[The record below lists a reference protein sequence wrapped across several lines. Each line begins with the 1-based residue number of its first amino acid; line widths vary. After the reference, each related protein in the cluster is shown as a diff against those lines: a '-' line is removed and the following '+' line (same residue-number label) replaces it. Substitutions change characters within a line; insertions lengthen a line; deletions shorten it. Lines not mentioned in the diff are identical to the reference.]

1 MIQKTM
7 FDWENPQV
15 IEKNRELMHAPLG
28 AYENADQA
36 RTCNRRL
43 SRYVQSLNGEWAF
56 HLARSPLTVPAE
68 FWSDSSDAADWG
80 TTTVPGNWQLQKGC
94 WDLPRYTNCVYPFQ
108 PNPPY
113 VPEENPTGCYRRTF
127 SLPSDW
133 AGRTVFLVFESVDSA
148 FYVWINGQQVGY
160 SQDSRLSAEFDVTS
174 YLRPGANTVSVQVMR
189 YSDGTY
195 LEDQDYWQ
203 MSGIQRDV
211 YLYSKPPAHLRD
223 YRVRT
228 VFDRDY
234 RNATL
239 DVTAFLSNIQHLRR
253 NRADFNRR
261 TPIGRGH
268 EPEFARYS
276 AEFVL
281 YDADGKPVLPES
293 ARASFGE
300 VTNMYQRGL
309 PEKGS
314 ATVSMPVS
322 APHLWSAE
330 DPYLYTLVVTLHDE
344 AGLAIDFESCRVG
357 FRQVEIRDRQVFING
372 RRMVVRGVNRHEFHP
387 DRGRA
392 VTEADMRRDI
402 VLMKQFNFNAVR
414 TSHYPNDPR
423 WYDLCD
429 ELGLYVV
436 DEANLETHGVMGDLS
451 QDPAWANA
459 YLSRAVRMVLRDRNH
474 PCICFWS
481 LGNESFKGPHHAA
494 MANWVRWADPT
505 RPVQYES
512 GNPGPETTDIMVP
525 MYPGLEWVRQV
536 MEDAEERR
544 PMIMCEYA
552 YAKGNATGNFRKYWD
567 YVDRYPSFQGGFI
580 WDWADKALRLTLP
593 DGRKVLGYGNDFGED
608 FDYVA
613 AGEHGTQVLNGIV
626 GADLNPHPGGWEV
639 KKVQAP
645 VVFLPANLAEGLV
658 TVWNKYQFSSLA
670 HLDVLWEVKE
680 NGKVIGAGRLPA
692 PAVAPGGKGD
702 VVCPCSEIAAGL
714 AAGERF
720 LHVRAVLNRDLP
732 WASAGF
738 ELAWDQF
745 ALPGSAVQDGCDKAQ
760 PSCIAAGHD
769 GGLRFVATASSPML
783 VVGGNGWEAAWDRA
797 TGLLTSWRKG
807 DQEQLVSPARE
818 IFHRAPTDNDWAFD
832 YPWTYFKQSESAGL
846 AKLDRRLVGIES
858 GALSSRSVLVRTVSE
873 LRGTD
878 AAHPIRCEISYLCK
892 ADGTM
897 AIEQNVIVPEAFPF
911 VSRIGLLFVL
921 RPGLEQVRWYG
932 RGPWENYADRKE
944 SAMVDEYGRT
954 VTDMLEPYPI
964 PGECG
969 GREDVRWVEVMDGL
983 GCGVRAAGCPRLH
996 FSALHFAP
1004 EDLTGVRHDWELQP
1018 RPETYLILD
1027 GWHMGLGGDTGWTLN
1042 VHPEYMIKPGTYRWG
1057 CVLGL
1062 VGQGGAYG
1070 A

>member
-28 AYENADQA
+28 AYETADQA

-56 HLARSPLTVPAE
+56 HLAHSPLTVPAE
-68 FWSDSSDAADWG
+68 FWSDSFDLADWG
-80 TTTVPGNWQLQKGC
+80 ATTVPGNWQLQKGC
-94 WDLPRYTNCVYPFQ
+94 WDLPLYTNCVYPFQ

-127 SLPSDW
+127 SVPSDW

-148 FYVWINGQQVGY
+148 FYVWVNGQQVGY
-160 SQDSRLSAEFDVTS
+160 SQDSRLSAEFDITS
-174 YLRPGANTVSVQVMR
+174 CLRSGENTVSVQVMR
-189 YSDGTY
+189 YCDGTY

-211 YLYSKPPAHLRD
+211 YLYSKPVAHVRD

-276 AEFVL
+276 AGFVL
-281 YDADGKPVLPES
+281 YDADGKTVLPES
-293 ARASFGE
+293 VRAVFSE
-300 VTNMYQRGL
+300 VTNMYLRDL
-309 PEKGS
+309 PEKGA
-314 ATVSMPVS
+314 ATVSVS
-322 APHLWSAE
+322 VPAPHPWSAE

-344 AGLAIDFESCRVG
+344 TGMAIDFESCRVG
-357 FRQVEIRDRQVFING
+357 FRQVEIRDRQVFVNG
-372 RRMVVRGVNRHEFHP
+372 QRMVVRGVNRHEFHP

-451 QDPAWANA
+451 QDPAWASA

-474 PCICFWS
+474 PCVCFWS

-512 GNPGPETTDIMVP
+512 GNPGPEITDIMVP
-525 MYPGLEWVRQV
+525 MYPGLEWVRQI
-536 MEDAEERR
+536 MESDEERR

-552 YAKGNATGNFRKYWD
+552 YAKGNATGNFRKFWD
-567 YVDRYPSFQGGFI
+567 FVDRYPSFQGGFI
-580 WDWADKALRLTLP
+580 WDWADKSLRLALP
-593 DGRKVLGYGNDFGED
+593 DGRRVLGYGNDFGEN

-613 AGEHGTQVLNGIV
+613 AGEHGSQVLNGIV
-626 GADLNPHPGGWEV
+626 GADLTPHPGVWEV

-645 VVFLPANLAEGLV
+645 VVFLPANLAEGSV

-670 HLDVLWEVKE
+670 HLDILWDVKQ
-680 NGKVIGAGRLPA
+680 NGKVIRSGRMPA
-692 PAVAPGGKGD
+692 PEVIPGGKGV
-702 VVCPCSEIAAGL
+702 VVCPVPGL
-714 AAGERF
+714 AAGSAGGERF
-720 LHVRAVLNRDLP
+720 LHLRAVLNRDFP

-738 ELAWDQF
+738 EVTWDQF
-745 ALPGSAVQDGCDKAQ
+745 ALPESAVQDGCDKAQ
-760 PSCIAAGHD
+760 PSRMAAGRD
-769 GGLRFVATASSPML
+769 GGLRFVATASSPAL
-783 VVGGNGWEAAWDRA
+783 VVSGDGWAASWDRA
-797 TGLLTSWRKG
+797 SGFLTSWRKG
-807 DQEQLVSPARE
+807 SQEQLVSPVRE

-832 YPWTYFKQSESAGL
+832 YPWTYFKQSERAGL
-846 AKLDRRLVGIES
+846 AKLDRRLVEFEA
-858 GALSSRSVLVRTVSE
+858 GALSPRSVLVRSVSE
-873 LRGTD
+873 LTGTD
-878 AAHPIRCEISYLCK
+878 PAHPIRCAISYLCK
-892 ADGTM
+892 DDGTL
-897 AIEQNVIVPEAFPF
+897 AIEQNVIIPDAFPF
-911 VSRIGLLFVL
+911 VSRIGLLFAL

-944 SAMVDEYGRT
+944 SALVDEYGRT
-954 VTDMLEPYPI
+954 VTGMLEPYPI

-969 GREDVRWVEVMDGL
+969 GREDVRWVELTDGSS
-983 GCGVRAAGCPRLH
+983 CGIHAAGSPLLH

-1018 RPETYLILD
+1018 RQETYLILD
-1027 GWHMGLGGDTGWTLN
+1027 GWHMGVGGDAGWTLN
-1042 VHPEYMIKPGTYRWG
+1042 VYPEYMIKPGTYRWG

-1062 VGQGGAYG
+1062 VGPGGKHG